1 MTAPQFPAAWGQP
14 PAPVSQAPGYPPQQP
29 PAQYAPQPYAP
40 PAAPMAPPQGYQYPP
55 QPLPTPAPGYGFP
68 PPAPGYLSAGPYGQP
83 PQYDP
88 YAQQA
93 PQGPPPFQPAP
104 GTLDEYMNQRPAGA
118 QFWKFPQP
126 GHVNIGMVER
136 DLRDSDVT
144 QVQFNGQ
151 PVRRKDGSVSQE
163 KSLSVPLVNPDG
175 TKSVMEFRG
184 HQRTAFEEAVSAGS
198 GGARRLPEGGSMI
211 RGEFTHTEPSRGGGS
226 PKKIIR
232 WTYVPKEQVSVPTNV
247 DAFQAYTA
255 AQQPQQQAPQDLQ
268 YATPVPGAQQYA
280 QPAMQS
286 PPAAPQQYAQPQN
299 PDPAYAAWL
308 ASQGQAPQQAAPA
321 QQFAAPPAAAAA
333 QPQAQPA
340 PVPSPGPAPAYPQQ
354 QSQGAPPP
362 QQYVAPG
369 LDPQAAQMFAGLLG
383 GAPAQ

>member
-14 PAPVSQAPGYPPQQP
+14 PAPVSQAPGYPPQQQT
-29 PAQYAPQPYAP
+29 PAQYAPQAFNQPGYPPA
-40 PAAPMAPPQGYQYPP
+40 PAAPMAPPQYAPQYPVQAP
-55 QPLPTPAPGYGFP
+55 PNPYAQQPYPLPQGDPW
-68 PPAPGYLSAGPYGQP
+68 AGGN
-83 PQYDP
+83 P

-93 PQGPPPFQPAP
+93 PPAFHPAP

-184 HQRTAFEEAVSAGS
+184 HQRTAFEEAVAAGS

-232 WTYVPKEQVSVPTNV
+232 WSYVPADQVQGGAPLQEAGPGAQFMGQQYQPPT
-247 DAFQAYTA
+247 AL
-255 AQQPQQQAPQDLQ
+255 QQQA
-268 YATPVPGAQQYA
+268 
-280 QPAMQS
+280 

-308 ASQGQAPQQAAPA
+308 ASQGQAPQPAAPA
-321 QQFAAPPAAAAA
+321 QAPPAAFS
-333 QPQAQPA
+333 PQAQQPA

-369 LDPQAAQMFAGLLG
+369 LDPQAQALFGSLMG

>member
-14 PAPVSQAPGYPPQQP
+14 PAPVSQAPGYPPQQQA

-40 PAAPMAPPQGYQYPP
+40 PAAPMAPQPGMYAPQYPVQAPPNPYAQQPYPLPQGDPW
-55 QPLPTPAPGYGFP
+55 
-68 PPAPGYLSAGPYGQP
+68 AGGN
-83 PQYDP
+83 P

-93 PQGPPPFQPAP
+93 PPAFQPAP

-232 WTYVPKEQVSVPTNV
+232 WSYVPKDQVQGGAPLQEAGPGAQFVGQQYQPP
-247 DAFQAYTA
+247 A
-255 AQQPQQQAPQDLQ
+255 ALQQQAPQDLQ
-268 YATPVPGAQQYA
+268 YATPVPGQQQYA

-321 QQFAAPPAAAAA
+321 QQFPQAAAPTTPPAA
-333 QPQAQPA
+333 QQA
-340 PVPSPGPAPAYPQQ
+340 PAPAPSFNGQPQ
-354 QSQGAPPP
+354 GPPP